1 MGPRHRAAV
10 PAVRATVTAVAP
22 WVGGARPAAPRGALT
37 TTIGAHGFRTARF
50 GPRGT
55 GTDAGPPFRR
65 RPRIPRGRDADGLRP
80 APRQAHG
87 RCQAPGSTPVRATSA
102 YQRALAL
109 GMRVPVG

>member
-10 PAVRATVTAVAP
+10 PAVRATVTAVAL

-50 GPRGT
+50 EPRG
-55 GTDAGPPFRR
+55 DRHRR
-65 RPRIPRGRDADGLRP
+65 RSPVPAATPDAPGRDADGLRP

>member
-1 MGPRHRAAV
+1 M
-10 PAVRATVTAVAP
+10 TAVAP

-37 TTIGAHGFRTARF
+37 TAIGTHGFRTARF
-50 GPRGT
+50 GPRG
-55 GTDAGPPFRR
+55 GPTQTPV
-65 RPRIPRGRDADGLRP
+65 PRSGGAPGSPGRDADGLPP
-80 APRQAHG
+80 APRQAGG